1 MSVRHFVR
9 PRETTDF
16 HEVGY
21 LSIFPKNVEKMEDS
35 LKSYKNNG
43 YFTQNIMTR
52 VISRGGFTMKRHF

>member
-1 MSVRHFVR
+1 MSVHTFVR

-21 LSIFPKNVEKMEDS
+21 LSIFRSYVEKMEDS

-43 YFTQNIMTR
+43 YVIQNTMTR
-52 VISRGGFTMKRHF
+52 VIRRGGFTIRHHF